1 MKLFNKSIQMPICHT
16 QGAAT
21 PRLERWYRPE
31 LGSVGISD
39 LDNCGRDK
47 NFSTTSKYHQS

>member
-1 MKLFNKSIQMPICHT
+1 MKLFNKFNQMPICPT

-31 LGSVGISD
+31 LGSICVMD
-39 LDNCGRDK
+39 LGNCGRDK
-47 NFSTTSKYHQS
+47 SFNFSSKYHHS